1 MAVCRSLNDCMFCR
15 FFFFL
20 FVSYGTLMPTVHD
33 CGCGRGIPHWL
44 FGGSLAG
51 VEVARNADFQK
62 GG

>member
-1 MAVCRSLNDCMFCR
+1 MAVSQLKRLYVLS